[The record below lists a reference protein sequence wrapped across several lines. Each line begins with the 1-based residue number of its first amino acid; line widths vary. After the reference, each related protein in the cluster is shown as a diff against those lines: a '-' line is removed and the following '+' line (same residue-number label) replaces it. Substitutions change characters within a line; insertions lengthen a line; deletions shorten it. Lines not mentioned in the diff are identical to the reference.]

1 MNRKESKARYI
12 GIAIC
17 ILIFL
22 GLQVLN
28 IRYSSDPRFTPFNGV
43 IMAGQF
49 LACLSMA
56 FFDRK
61 KGMFLAKIMVGLI
74 MINII
79 MVILRAHIL
88 SPLPGLCNS
97 VIYMGLLFILD
108 FQFRKRENQAVT
120 DSLTGLLNR
129 RGLFEAL
136 RKRERMQKSFG
147 LAYIE
152 IGNFKFIRDNYGH
165 AYAEKLLTEVASR
178 IVNSLSK
185 EVEIARISGE
195 EFVVVFP
202 EKNNIDARVEKVLKN
217 LCEKYIIQANDI
229 ESDCYLKVYAGIA
242 YYPDNA
248 SNSHDLLKYADI
260 AMYQASKEK
269 KSCVKVYDKNE
280 EEKMWHQLQIEKQIK
295 VALQNDNFF
304 LVYQPQY
311 SIKGK
316 YLRGFETLIRM
327 KDENGN
333 LVSPAEFIPIAEKD
347 VLILQIDEYV
357 LRRAMTEFRTVAWDK
372 KKDLVLS
379 VNISARNIGEHD
391 FVDRLLKI
399 IREVDFPIKNL
410 EIEITEY
417 CMVDS
422 MEVSIGNIK
431 RLRELGVKIAI
442 DDFGTGYT
450 SLNYLA
456 KMPVNLLKI
465 DKSLIDGIESDEK
478 TRNFVKTVISLG
490 HLMDCEVISEGV
502 ESENQVKVLKDEDC
516 DFIQGY
522 VWSMPLCYEDALEEV
537 RKYY

>member
-28 IRYSSDPRFTPFNGV
+28 IKYSSDPRFTPFNGV

-74 MINII
+74 MINIV

-478 TRNFVKTVISLG
+478 TRNFVETVISLG

-502 ESENQVKVLKDEDC
+502 ENENQVKVLKDEDC

>member
-28 IRYSSDPRFTPFNGV
+28 IKYSSDPRFTPFNGV

-74 MINII
+74 MINIV

-478 TRNFVKTVISLG
+478 TRNFVETVISLG

>member
-28 IRYSSDPRFTPFNGV
+28 IKYSSDPRFTPFNGV

-74 MINII
+74 MINIV

>member
-28 IRYSSDPRFTPFNGV
+28 IKYSSDPRFTPFNGV

-74 MINII
+74 MINIV

-97 VIYMGLLFILD
+97 VIYMGLLFVLD
-108 FQFRKRENQAVT
+108 YQFRKRENQAVT

-260 AMYQASKEK
+260 AMYQAAKEK

-391 FVDRLLKI
+391 FIDRLLKI

-502 ESENQVKVLKDEDC
+502 ENENQVKVLKDEDC